1 MPFNRDYTI
10 DPAIFAE
17 RPNKPTWNHK
27 ESIRK
32 HEIVLIVKNINRT
45 TGEII
50 RPHELVPGRRPP
62 LPPPT
67 LPPKEIRR
75 KRSLDQFDLRQRRA
89 LLDKFPRPPSKDL
102 PDLPPLNLPTGRPEN
117 KGGRLVDKP
126 LDQVFGKRLPEPTA
140 PLPHVP
146 PPSLR
151 NNLQVGSRDAVPAR
165 DLLPEPPNHRLF
177 INRAAQT
184 LAIAHEA
191 EKRRD
196 HSDRPSHSRSHQ
208 RSVSNNAALPRATEP
223 QSSSVSRTNS
233 YEGHSRHRKASNQT
247 LPDKVLAYYGME
259 PSEPTRK
266 ESPVA
271 RSVQVVHQPR
281 GSHRALK
288 PEVDY
293 RNSATL
299 AATLSAGRVPTAA
312 PPAYSSVYSDDSR
325 GSTSSSVTV
334 KASSRGSAAPS
345 RRADVPQDVRAVSTY
360 SSVSAYSQDS
370 YITSFRPDSQAPPVP
385 YFSGIV
391 LPDDASIMSS
401 AMASTSLSSYKG
413 DASSVYSMG
422 SHTTRSS
429 VATSVATSRGVP
441 PFRPPGPPAPPVPPL
456 NIRNYTGSNTL
467 ISAPMPL
474 QAPSRNASK
483 TSISTVGH
491 SSTSGN
497 HGHSSSGDP
506 GKAAVKSEKHTHSS
520 DKHHHSSSHGSHSR
534 GKLSKS
540 AIVTERAFEELGA
553 YGLDPNLFKKEKVGS
568 SSSDRRARERRH

>member
-126 LDQVFGKRLPEPTA
+126 LDQVFGKRLPEPTG

-151 NNLQVGSRDAVPAR
+151 NNLQVGSHDAVPAR

-208 RSVSNNAALPRATEP
+208 RSESNNAALPRATEAHLA
-223 QSSSVSRTNS
+223 SVSRTNS
-233 YEGHSRHRKASNQT
+233 YEGHSHPRKASNQT

-334 KASSRGSAAPS
+334 KASSRGSAAPAAARMSLKTCAPSLRTAPFLRTARTHTS
-345 RRADVPQDVRAVSTY
+345 RRL
-360 SSVSAYSQDS
+360 
-370 YITSFRPDSQAPPVP
+370 
-385 YFSGIV
+385 G
-391 LPDDASIMSS
+391 L
-401 AMASTSLSSYKG
+401 
-413 DASSVYSMG
+413 
-422 SHTTRSS
+422 TR
-429 VATSVATSRGVP
+429 RLHL
-441 PFRPPGPPAPPVPPL
+441 F
-456 NIRNYTGSNTL
+456 L
-467 ISAPMPL
+467 IFL
-474 QAPSRNASK
+474 
-483 TSISTVGH
+483 
-491 SSTSGN
+491 
-497 HGHSSSGDP
+497 
-506 GKAAVKSEKHTHSS
+506 
-520 DKHHHSSSHGSHSR
+520 
-534 GKLSKS
+534 
-540 AIVTERAFEELGA
+540 
-553 YGLDPNLFKKEKVGS
+553 GS
-568 SSSDRRARERRH
+568 SSPTMHRSCPPQWRRPASRRTKAMRHRCTAWAPTQPAAPLRHRLRHREGFLLSARLVPPHRRCRPSISAITRGLTP